1 MLSIPFFYRCF
12 TKKGSIVTELMTWR
26 IWLLGG
32 MSLLTITL
40 ITLTP
45 IRSLDWWYVAYIAS
59 FFVNSPHFAVS
70 YLFYY
75 RRWQQ
80 GEEIPVK
87 RFLVGVGI
95 PSILIGV
102 CAWSL
107 WSESAMGLIAL
118 YLTMTILV
126 GLHYVKQGFGI
137 FIFESAQRRVFLSSR
152 DRSLLLLAM
161 YSLWIGSLMIVW
173 SASVRLL
180 NWYGLEVPTIS
191 LGEGWQIIGYGLLI
205 VSLVL
210 SCLVLAKNYFRGRYF
225 APSGIIALLIQYV
238 WIAPVGWIPEVLFV
252 IPFFHSL
259 QYLLLAKNAVDRI
272 DPPTKE
278 TAHSSRWLRWW
289 GLAFVLGLA
298 GFEVLPKLLDD
309 VITVAWQPAFYL
321 ISFILVINIHHY
333 FIDGV
338 VWSKKSKM
346 VIS

>member
-1 MLSIPFFYRCF
+1 
-12 TKKGSIVTELMTWR
+12 
-26 IWLLGG
+26 
-32 MSLLTITL
+32 MSLVTIAV
-40 ITLTP
+40 IILTP
-45 IRSLDWWYVAYIAS
+45 MRSLDWWYITYLAS

-75 RRWQQ
+75 RRWKQ
-80 GEEIPVK
+80 GREIPLK
-87 RFLVGVGI
+87 RFLVGVII
-95 PSILIGV
+95 PIILIGI

-107 WSESAMGLIAL
+107 WSKSALGLVAL

-137 FIFESAQRRVFLSSR
+137 FIFESAQRRVFLASKE
-152 DRSLLLLAM
+152 RSLMLLAM
-161 YSLWIGSLMIVW
+161 YSLWVGSLLIVW

-180 NWYGLEVPTIS
+180 NWHGLEVPTIS
-191 LGEGWQIIGYGLLI
+191 LGEGWQILGYGLLV

-210 SCLVLAKNYFRGRYF
+210 SCTVLVKGYFRGQDF

-238 WIAPVGWIPEVLFV
+238 WIAPLGWIPEVLFV

-259 QYLLLAKNAVDRI
+259 QYLLLAKNAVDKI
-272 DPPTKE
+272 DSTTKD
-278 TAHSSRWLRWW
+278 TSYSSRWLRWW
-289 GLAFVLGLA
+289 GLALVLGLA

-309 VITVAWQPAFYL
+309 VMTVAWQPAFYL

-346 VIS
+346 VLS